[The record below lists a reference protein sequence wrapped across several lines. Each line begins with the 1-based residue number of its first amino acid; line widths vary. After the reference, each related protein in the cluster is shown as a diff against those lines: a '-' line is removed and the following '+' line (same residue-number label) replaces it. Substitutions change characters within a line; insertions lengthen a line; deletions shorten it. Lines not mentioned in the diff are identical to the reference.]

1 MHERTPGSDR
11 IERGTP
17 VKKVLAAG
25 LAAVILVGCTSGD
38 TDDATTESPSDTA
51 ATSETQASPDT
62 QAPPTSD
69 EAPTTDA
76 PGTDAPGT
84 DDTTPPE
91 DSVADEPEFVDQTL
105 EGSTRGVTDDTI
117 RIGIT
122 FPDLTSVDQLSV
134 NHGDYE
140 ATFRALID
148 KINADGGINGRQIEP
163 VIAPINLSGEGNA
176 DAVCVQL
183 TEDEEVF
190 VVVGFFLGEAAL
202 CYLEGHQQAIVGG
215 SQTEDFLARAQA
227 PWFTTDFGSD
237 FEGDAVAE
245 LAESGALAG
254 TVGVAAT
261 TGNQPLIE
269 ASILPALEAA
279 GIEVVELAY
288 NDAPPTDTAAAEAQN
303 AAILQ
308 RFEAAGI
315 DTILTA
321 SNDGVGI
328 ATALET
334 SSYRPRLLMTNYNA
348 MNSFI
353 NDETGRDT
361 SVLEG
366 SVGAGGYGP
375 EQAIID
381 EPNMAD
387 CVQTI
392 KDAGIEWV
400 DPADW
405 TEGPRPFI
413 SARIAC
419 WSLSLFQAI
428 ATRAGENLN
437 YGTYEEAGNTIG
449 PVQIPGYPDP
459 FNYGPPPSADGDPP
473 LYIWTWDPA
482 LGAYTIED

>member
-1 MHERTPGSDR
+1 M
-11 IERGTP
+11 
-17 VKKVLAAG
+17 KKLIAAG
-25 LAAVILVGCTSGD
+25 LAAVILVSCTSGSS
-38 TDDATTESPSDTA
+38 DDATTAPPGDTA
-51 ATSETQASPDT
+51 APSETQAPPDT
-62 QAPPTSD
+62 DA
-69 EAPTTDA
+69 APTTAAA
-76 PGTDAPGT
+76 PATAVPSTDG
-84 DDTTPPE
+84 TTPTQ
-91 DSVADEPEFVDQTL
+91 DSSPDEAEFVDQTL

-122 FPDLTSVDQLSV
+122 FPDLTSVDQVSV

-190 VVVGFFLGEAAL
+190 VVVGFFLGDAAL
-202 CYLEGHQQAIVGG
+202 CYLEGHQQAIIGG

-227 PWFTTDFGSD
+227 PWYTTDFGSD
-237 FEGDAVAE
+237 FEADAVAK
-245 LAESGALAG
+245 LAESGALDG

-261 TGNQPLIE
+261 TGNQNLVE
-269 ASILPALEAA
+269 TSILPALEAA

-288 NDAPPTDTAAAEAQN
+288 NDAPPTDTAAAEAQT

-308 RFEAAGI
+308 RFEASGI

-321 SNDGVGI
+321 SNDGVLI
-328 ATALET
+328 ASGLET

-381 EPNMAD
+381 EPNMQA

-400 DPADW
+400 DPKDW

-419 WSLSLFQAI
+419 WGLSLFQAI

-449 PVQIPGYPDP
+449 AVQIPGYPDP
-459 FNYGPPPSADGDPP
+459 FHYGPPPSADGDPP

-482 LGAYTIED
+482 LGAYAIED

>member
-1 MHERTPGSDR
+1 M
-11 IERGTP
+11 
-17 VKKVLAAG
+17 
-25 LAAVILVGCTSGD
+25 
-38 TDDATTESPSDTA
+38 
-51 ATSETQASPDT
+51 
-62 QAPPTSD
+62 
-69 EAPTTDA
+69 
-76 PGTDAPGT
+76 
-84 DDTTPPE
+84 
-91 DSVADEPEFVDQTL
+91 
-105 EGSTRGVTDDTI
+105 
-117 RIGIT
+117 
-122 FPDLTSVDQLSV
+122 
-134 NHGDYE
+134 
-140 ATFRALID
+140 
-148 KINADGGINGRQIEP
+148 
-163 VIAPINLSGEGNA
+163 
-176 DAVCVQL
+176 
-183 TEDEEVF
+183 
-190 VVVGFFLGEAAL
+190 
-202 CYLEGHQQAIVGG
+202 
-215 SQTEDFLARAQA
+215 
-227 PWFTTDFGSD
+227 
-237 FEGDAVAE
+237 
-245 LAESGALAG
+245 
-254 TVGVAAT
+254 
-261 TGNQPLIE
+261 
-269 ASILPALEAA
+269 
-279 GIEVVELAY
+279 VELAY
-288 NDAPPTDTAAAEAQN
+288 NDAPPTDTAAVEAQN

-348 MNSFI
+348 MNAFI

-482 LGAYTIED
+482 LGAYAIED